1 MLSVFGGVVLA
12 AIFLSAPGFFIV
24 AAIGIA
30 LFLLIGGGVICL
42 ISETGAVALVWIIGG
57 LWLFGALF
65 GEKDPGNEKKQN
77 ESGKNDELH

>member
-24 AAIGIA
+24 AAIVIG
-30 LFLLIGGGVICL
+30 LFLLIGGGAIYL
-42 ISETGAVALVWIIGG
+42 ISETGGGALVWIIGG

-65 GEKDPGNEKKQN
+65 GQKTPKK
-77 ESGKNDELH
+77 ETAKKELTKIDASQ